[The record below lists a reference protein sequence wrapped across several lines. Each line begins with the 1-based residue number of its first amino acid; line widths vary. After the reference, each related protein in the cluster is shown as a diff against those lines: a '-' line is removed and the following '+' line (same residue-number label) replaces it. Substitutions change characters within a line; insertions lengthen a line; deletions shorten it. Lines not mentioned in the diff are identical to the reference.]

1 MYNAFR
7 RRWPETRHLQR
18 RRRRHSGG
26 RSTVIRSDRTDT
38 ASTAV
43 ASRSLPSPA
52 PPLPG
57 FLPFQSSHIYFHPAL
72 HCFDSLCQ
80 SRSSGLFSFQSY
92 HFRVP
97 GPSGCPFLRLP
108 MPLFS
113 FSTSWSWSIPLKIS
127 IYFAFTRP
135 SLPDSRPSASALHFI
150 HFQVSLFLQSLCI
163 QFFSWPFASLL
174 SILFASRSLLFHL
187 LCFQVRFPP
196 KFLHFHRSCAD
207 RSAVIRSDF
216 RAPVSTSVA
225 SRSFP
230 FPVLPLPGPS
240 RSPFLRPQVRP
251 GPLLPIPISFVSRS
265 VSYTRDSILPF
276 STASISRSLSAVSI
290 LSFFSRPS
298 ASLLSI
304 PVASRSLRFQLLCFQ
319 IHFPPKFLHFH
330 RGSANPSAV
339 TRFGFMAPVS
349 TSVAS
354 RSLLFPVFP
363 LPGTSRSPFLLL
375 PGPSRPSA
383 SDIHLLFYH
392 VSLSFTG
399 PSFTGSKH
407 SASTLYFIH
416 FQVSLFLL
424 SLYFQVF
431 KDPLLLRCPSPLLPG
446 LLFFCPFASRS
457 LRFLLPWLPTPFPSR
472 VPPLPSQLQRP
483 ISSNQIRLHGS
494 ALAGEPP

>member
-52 PPLPG
+52 LPLPG
-57 FLPFQSSHIYFHPAL
+57 FIPFQSSHIYFHPAL

-163 QFFSWPFASLL
+163 QVFSWPFASLL

-230 FPVLPLPGPS
+230 CPVLPLPGPS

-290 LSFFSRPS
+290 LSFFFQALCFSAVNPSCFQVSPFPAPLLPNPFPSQVPSLPPQLRIPISRNQIWLHGS
-298 ASLLSI
+298 SLHLCCFPFSSLSSLSTSRYIPLSI
-304 PVASRSLRFQLLCFQ
+304 PS
-319 IHFPPKFLHFH
+319 
-330 RGSANPSAV
+330 
-339 TRFGFMAPVS
+339 
-349 TSVAS
+349 
-354 RSLLFPVFP
+354 
-363 LPGTSRSPFLLL
+363 TSRS
-375 PGPSRPSA
+375 
-383 SDIHLLFYH
+383 
-392 VSLSFTG
+392 V
-399 PSFTGSKH
+399 
-407 SASTLYFIH
+407 
-416 FQVSLFLL
+416 
-424 SLYFQVF
+424 
-431 KDPLLLRCPSPLLPG
+431 
-446 LLFFCPFASRS
+446 
-457 LRFLLPWLPTPFPSR
+457 
-472 VPPLPSQLQRP
+472 
-483 ISSNQIRLHGS
+483 
-494 ALAGEPP
+494 